1 MLIKNL
7 FGHRGVCGQVSAGG
21 VRRGT
26 RVQKKSGIRELA
38 DAGDPL
44 SLGLGLGLGLGFLKC
59 VQHADTEP
67 VFHQLAQGEPVASSS
82 SLNGR
87 RPEYVRCLLKK
98 LPVSSS
104 LKTLEMRSSRI
115 TDELAVRP

>member
-1 MLIKNL
+1 MFVDRFQREGFEEERAFKKSPEFANWL
-7 FGHRGVCGQVSAGG
+7 
-21 VRRGT
+21 T
-26 RVQKKSGIRELA
+26 RVI
-38 DAGDPL
+38 DPLSL
-44 SLGLGLGLGLGFLKC
+44 SLGLGVLKC

-67 VFHQLAQGEPVASSS
+67 PFHQLAQGEPVATSS

>member
-1 MLIKNL
+1 MLIKYL

-38 DAGDPL
+38 DAGDQSL
-44 SLGLGLGLGLGFLKC
+44 SLVLGVLKC

-67 VFHQLAQGEPVASSS
+67 LFHQLAQGDPVATSS